1 MWRDVVTELEVSRC
15 YSSPEL
21 SAAADELQDIMVVA
35 GVGRGGAGESL
46 CVCVVTEQYLAI

>member
-1 MWRDVVTELEVSRC
+1 MTELEVSRC

-35 GVGRGGAGESL
+35 GVGRGREGESL